1 MHTLLTEQSL
11 GARLANTFLASPETL
26 GCPIAYD
33 PQVRWPESEGR
44 MDYRDEKR
52 RHLDPDFLGHLD
64 GCGDPGLLRILLSP
78 IKRAEKELRHRAT
91 AKRPWCVQERSP

>member
-11 GARLANTFLASPETL
+11 GARLANTFLASAETL
-26 GCPIAYD
+26 GCPIAYN

-52 RHLDPDFLGHLD
+52 RVIS
-64 GCGDPGLLRILLSP
+64 ILIFWAIWAVAVIL
-78 IKRAEKELRHRAT
+78 AYYEFF
-91 AKRPWCVQERSP
+91 